1 MTRLAQGTT
10 EFEAEHHV
18 VLHGHRVSYRTAGS
32 GPVVL
37 LVHGIA
43 GTSEQWAEVAPVLAE
58 EFTVVA
64 PDLLGHGQ
72 SAKPQGDYSLGAYA
86 VSLRDLLVVLG
97 HRRATVVGHSLG
109 GGIAMQFAYE
119 YPVFAER
126 LVVVSSGG
134 LGREVHPLLRA
145 ATLPGAEI
153 VLPWLAH
160 ERVLGAGGAV
170 GQVLARLGL
179 RAGPDIAEMARG
191 YASLADAE
199 ARSAFL
205 HTVRAVIDYA
215 GQRVNAADRLYL
227 TSLLPTLIV
236 WGRRDPLIPATH
248 GEFAHGEMPGSRLEI
263 FEEAGHF
270 PHLDDPVRFAGV
282 LRDFLETTEPSE
294 FDFTDDD
301 IEELRERIVEHSRR
315 AG

>member
-1 MTRLAQGTT
+1 MTRLAEGTT

-72 SAKPQGDYSLGAYA
+72 SAKPVGDYSLGAYA

-134 LGREVHPLLRA
+134 LGREVHPILRA

-160 ERVLGAGGAV
+160 QRVLGAGGAV
-170 GQVLARLGL
+170 GQVLARFGL

-199 ARSAFL
+199 ARAAFL
-205 HTVRAVIDYA
+205 HTVRAVIDYT
-215 GQRVNAADRLYL
+215 GQRVSAADRLYL

-270 PHLDDPVRFAGV
+270 PHLDDPIRFAGI

-294 FDFTDDD
+294 FEFTDED
-301 IEELRERIVEHSRR
+301 IDELRERILEHSRL
-315 AG
+315 AE